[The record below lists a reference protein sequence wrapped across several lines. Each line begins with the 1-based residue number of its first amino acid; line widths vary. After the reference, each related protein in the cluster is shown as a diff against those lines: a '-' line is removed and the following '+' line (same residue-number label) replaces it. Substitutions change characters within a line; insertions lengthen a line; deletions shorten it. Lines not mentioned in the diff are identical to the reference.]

1 MEQIKNIAKR
11 HFSVEDP
18 TTPNYGYVPF
28 KYFQLV
34 VIVLI
39 ALSFIFKD
47 KINEKLNKHVYTKLN
62 KYVKNRTLF
71 TIIRAL
77 IAIFPTII
85 ILHYDIKYRS
95 FSLHNLGVTQIISDK
110 FFNEVLRFFGAYV
123 IIQVAAQDFGV
134 RTGDIQSDTTK
145 LPILQYF
152 LYAGAAY
159 AIAQDRSLALIASL
173 TYFQLKYFASD
184 KIKDVCFD

>member
-1 MEQIKNIAKR
+1 MEQIKNIAKK

-47 KINEKLNKHVYTKLN
+47 KINEKLNKHVYIKLN
-62 KYVKNRTLF
+62 KYVKNRNLF

-95 FSLHNLGVTQIISDK
+95 FSLRNMGVTKIISDK
-110 FFNEVLRFFGAYV
+110 FFNEVLRFLGAYV

-134 RTGDIQSDTTK
+134 KTGDIQSDTTK

-159 AIAQDRSLALIASL
+159 AISQDRSLALIASL
-173 TYFQLKYFASD
+173 MYFQLKYFASD